1 MMKVQIQSLGVL
13 MVVLLAS
20 TTTANIILPSVF
32 LPIKDVNNPKLAD
45 LGNFA
50 VVEHVKQTGKDQLKF
65 EKILKAEYYF
75 PDDVH
80 QFYLIFSATN
90 ASGISNQYDAL
101 VNENESNHS
110 IKLVAFETYVH

>member
-20 TTTANIILPSVF
+20 TATGNIILPSVF
-32 LPIKDVNNPKLAD
+32 LPIKDVNNPKLAY

-50 VVEHVKQTGKDQLKF
+50 VTEHDKQTGKQLKF

-75 PDDVH
+75 PDNVH

-90 ASGISNQYDAL
+90 ASTISNKYDAL
-101 VNENESNHS
+101 VIENESNHS
-110 IKLVAFETYVH
+110 RKLGAFEPYLH